1 MKIYLICLIFVFS
14 VSKAF
19 SQDSTKILFIGN
31 SLTYYNDMPQ
41 MLQKMLNMSTKKY
54 FVYQKTEPGIR
65 LKEHLSK
72 IKNFDPSLNIETFKK
87 EKFSFVV
94 LQEASVRL
102 LVPQLNKE
110 LFYVIDSFNEI
121 VKENSGKLLFYQPY
135 PAYVYPYTYCFPNF
149 KTGDSFCSEQ
159 VLTSEQEMN
168 IYKSVCDSIN
178 KKFETTIIPV
188 GEAFQLC
195 KKEYSTYPLL
205 VDEQHPSRLGSY
217 LIAYLFYISITSE
230 KAIPNFYYLEEDK
243 SSSIDIINIVNNISK
258 K

>member
-1 MKIYLICLIFVFS
+1 
-14 VSKAF
+14 
-19 SQDSTKILFIGN
+19 
-31 SLTYYNDMPQ
+31 MPQ
-41 MLQKMLNMSTKKY
+41 MLQKMLNMSKKKY

-72 IKNFDPSLNIETFKK
+72 INNFDPSSNELNIETFKK

-102 LVPQLNKE
+102 LVPQLNKD
-110 LFYVIDSFNEI
+110 LFYVIDSFNKI

-149 KTGDSFCSEQ
+149 KTGDPFCSEQ
-159 VLTSEQEMN
+159 ILTSEQEMN

-178 KKFETTIIPV
+178 KNFETTIIPV

-195 KKEYSTYPLL
+195 KKEYSTHLL
-205 VDEQHPSRLGSY
+205 LADEQHPSRLGSY
-217 LIAYLFYISITSE
+217 LIAYLFYISITSDTSE
-230 KAIPNFYYLEEDK
+230 KSIPNFYYLEEDK
-243 SSSIDIINIVNNISK
+243 SSSIDIINLVNNISK
-258 K
+258 KQ